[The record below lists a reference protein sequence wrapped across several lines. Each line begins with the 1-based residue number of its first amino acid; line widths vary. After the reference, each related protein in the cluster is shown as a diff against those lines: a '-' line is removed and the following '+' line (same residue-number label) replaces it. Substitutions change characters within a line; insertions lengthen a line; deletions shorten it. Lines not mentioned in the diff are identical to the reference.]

1 MTTRRKSGS
10 GKRGARGP
18 RGRSIPEEDS
28 MSSIKL
34 RAVVALSGLA
44 LACAVNAQQAAAPKQ
59 AAAQTKKASST
70 PKDAV
75 TAEFEKFREMME
87 DASPAELFEAKGEEL
102 WKAKRGPK
110 NASLEQCDLGLGPG
124 VLQGAYV
131 RMPRYFADTGEVMD
145 VERRIVYC
153 MVTLQ
158 GLNAEDLA
166 KQPFSSESATP
177 DPVSLVTYVAG
188 QSRGM
193 KIAVPQKHPKEREA
207 YNVGRQMFNFRAGAW
222 DFSCASCHGEDGKR
236 IRTQELPNL
245 TSKEDAVRAF
255 QGWPGYRM
263 TGGLMHT
270 LQWRMNDCFRQ
281 QRFPEPGYA
290 SETIADLLTYMG
302 VNANGHV
309 YKGPGIKR

>member
-1 MTTRRKSGS
+1 
-10 GKRGARGP
+10 
-18 RGRSIPEEDS
+18 

-44 LACAVNAQQAAAPKQ
+44 LACAVSAQQAAAPKKAPTP
-59 AAAQTKKASST
+59 AAKNATT
-70 PKDAV
+70 GTKDAV

-102 WKAKRGPK
+102 WKTRRGPK

-124 VLQGAYV
+124 VLKGAYV
-131 RMPRYFADTGEVMD
+131 QMPRYFADAGQVMD
-145 VERRIVYC
+145 VERRIVHC

-158 GLNAEDLA
+158 GFKAEDLA
-166 KQPFSSESATP
+166 RQPFSTEAGTP

-193 KIAVPQKHPKEREA
+193 KIAIPQKHPKEREA
-207 YNVGRQMFNFRAGAW
+207 YKLGREIFSFRAGAW

-245 TSKEDAVRAF
+245 TSKKDAIRAF

-302 VNANGHV
+302 VNANGYV

>member
-1 MTTRRKSGS
+1 
-10 GKRGARGP
+10 
-18 RGRSIPEEDS
+18 

-34 RAVVALSGLA
+34 RVVLALSGLA
-44 LACAVNAQQAAAPKQ
+44 LACAAQAQQAAAPKK
-59 AAAQTKKASST
+59 AATQTKKAASA
-70 PKDAV
+70 PKSAIS
-75 TAEFEKFREMME
+75 AEFEKFRDIME

-102 WKAKRGPK
+102 WKTKRGPK
-110 NASLEQCDLGLGPG
+110 NASLERCDLGQGPG
-124 VLQGAYV
+124 VLKGAYV
-131 RMPRYFADTGEVMD
+131 RMPRYFADADQVMD
-145 VERRIVYC
+145 AERRIVYC

-158 GLNAEDLA
+158 GFKAEDRA
-166 KQPFSSESATP
+166 KKPFSSGSHTP
-177 DPVSLVTYVAG
+177 DAVSLVTYVAA

-193 KIAVPQKHPKEREA
+193 KIAIPQKHPREREA
-207 YNVGRQMFNFRAGAW
+207 YKVGEEIFNYRAGAW

-236 IRTQELPNL
+236 IRTQDLPNL
-245 TSKEDAVRAF
+245 SSKKEAIAAF
-255 QGWPGYRM
+255 QSWPGYRM

-302 VNANGHV
+302 VNANGYL

>member
-1 MTTRRKSGS
+1 MAG
-10 GKRGARGP
+10 
-18 RGRSIPEEDS
+18 
-28 MSSIKL
+28 IKL
-34 RAVVALSGLA
+34 RTVIALSGLA
-44 LACAVNAQQAAAPKQ
+44 LACAAHAQQAAAPKKV
-59 AAAQTKKASST
+59 AAQTKKAAT
-70 PKDAV
+70 AAKDAV
-75 TAEFEKFREMME
+75 TADFEKFHEIME
-87 DASPAELFEAKGEEL
+87 EASPAELFEAKGEEL

-124 VLQGAYV
+124 VLKGAYV
-131 RMPRYFADTGEVMD
+131 RMPRYFADAGQMMD
-145 VERRIVYC
+145 AERRIVYC

-158 GLNAEDLA
+158 GFKAEDLA
-166 KQPFSSESATP
+166 KQPFSNESRTP

-193 KIAVPQKHPKEREA
+193 KIAIPQKHPKEREA
-207 YNVGRQMFNFRAGAW
+207 YNLGREIFSFRAGPW
-222 DFSCASCHGEDGKR
+222 DFSCASCHGENGKR
-236 IRTQELPNL
+236 IRTQVLPDL
-245 TSKEDAVRAF
+245 ASKKEAIRAF

>member
-1 MTTRRKSGS
+1 
-10 GKRGARGP
+10 
-18 RGRSIPEEDS
+18 
-28 MSSIKL
+28 
-34 RAVVALSGLA
+34 VVLALSGLV
-44 LACAVNAQQAAAPKQ
+44 LACAAHAQQKEAAAPKN
-59 AAAQTKKASST
+59 AASA

-87 DASPAELFEAKGEEL
+87 DASPAELFEAKGEDL

-124 VLQGAYV
+124 VLKGAYV
-131 RMPRYFADTGEVMD
+131 RMPRYFADADQVMD

-158 GLNAEDLA
+158 GFKAEDLA
-166 KQPFSSESATP
+166 KQPFSSESRTP

-193 KIAVPQKHPKEREA
+193 KIAIPQKHSKEREA
-207 YNVGRQMFNFRAGAW
+207 YNVGREIFNFRAGPW

-245 TSKEDAVRAF
+245 ASKEDAIRAF

-302 VNANGHV
+302 VNANGQV

>member
-1 MTTRRKSGS
+1 MSG
-10 GKRGARGP
+10 
-18 RGRSIPEEDS
+18 
-28 MSSIKL
+28 IKL

-44 LACAVNAQQAAAPKQ
+44 LACAAQTQQAAAPKQ
-59 AAAQTKKASST
+59 AAAPLKKAAT
-70 PKDAV
+70 APKDAV
-75 TAEFEKFREMME
+75 AADFEKFHDIME
-87 DASPAELFEAKGEEL
+87 EASPAELFEAKGEEL
-102 WKAKRGPK
+102 WKARRGPK

-124 VLQGAYV
+124 VLKGAYV
-131 RMPRYFADTGEVMD
+131 RMPRYFADAGQVMD
-145 VERRIVYC
+145 AERRIVYC

-158 GLNAEDLA
+158 GFKAEDLA
-166 KQPFSSESATP
+166 KQPFSKGSHTP

-207 YNVGRQMFNFRAGAW
+207 YNLGREIFNYRAGAW
-222 DFSCASCHGEDGKR
+222 DFSCASCHGDDGKR
-236 IRTQELPNL
+236 IRTQNLPNL
-245 TSKEDAVRAF
+245 TSRKEAVRAF

-290 SETIADLLTYMG
+290 SETIADLLTYMA
-302 VNANGHV
+302 VNSNGHV

>member
-1 MTTRRKSGS
+1 
-10 GKRGARGP
+10 
-18 RGRSIPEEDS
+18 

-34 RAVVALSGLA
+34 RAIVALSA
-44 LACAVNAQQAAAPKQ
+44 LAFACSAHAQQSA
-59 AAAQTKKASST
+59 T
-70 PKDAV
+70 PKKPA
-75 TAEFEKFREMME
+75 TPAKKTASESKSAISAEFEKFRDIME

-102 WKAKRGPK
+102 WKTRRGPR

-124 VLQGAYV
+124 VLKGAYV
-131 RMPRYFADTGEVMD
+131 QMPRYFADADQVMD
-145 VERRIVYC
+145 AERRIVYC

-158 GLNAEDLA
+158 GYKAEDLA
-166 KQPFSSESATP
+166 KKPFSSGSGTP

-207 YNVGRQMFNFRAGAW
+207 YGIGHEIFNYRAGAW

-236 IRTQELPNL
+236 IRTQDLPNL
-245 TSKEDAVRAF
+245 TTKAGALRAF

-290 SETIADLLTYMG
+290 SETIADLLAYMG
-302 VNANGHV
+302 VNANGQV

>member
-1 MTTRRKSGS
+1 M
-10 GKRGARGP
+10 
-18 RGRSIPEEDS
+18 
-28 MSSIKL
+28 
-34 RAVVALSGLA
+34 
-44 LACAVNAQQAAAPKQ
+44 
-59 AAAQTKKASST
+59 
-70 PKDAV
+70 
-75 TAEFEKFREMME
+75 
-87 DASPAELFEAKGEEL
+87 
-102 WKAKRGPK
+102 
-110 NASLEQCDLGLGPG
+110 
-124 VLQGAYV
+124 
-131 RMPRYFADTGEVMD
+131 
-145 VERRIVYC
+145 
-153 MVTLQ
+153 
-158 GLNAEDLA
+158 
-166 KQPFSSESATP
+166 
-177 DPVSLVTYVAG
+177 SLVTYVAG

-193 KIAVPQKHPKEREA
+193 KIAIPQTHPKEREA
-207 YNVGRQMFNFRAGAW
+207 YAVGREIFYYRAGAW

-245 TSKEDAVRAF
+245 TSTAEAVRAF

>member
-1 MTTRRKSGS
+1 
-10 GKRGARGP
+10 
-18 RGRSIPEEDS
+18 

-44 LACAVNAQQAAAPKQ
+44 LACAAYAQQAAVP
-59 AAAQTKKASST
+59 KKAPAPAARKTASE
-70 PKDAV
+70 PKDAI

-102 WKAKRGPK
+102 WKTKRGPR

-124 VLQGAYV
+124 VLKGAYV
-131 RMPRYFADTGEVMD
+131 QMPRYFADAGQMMD
-145 VERRIVYC
+145 VERRIVHC

-158 GLNAEDLA
+158 GFKAEDLA
-166 KQPFSSESATP
+166 KQPFSTESGTP

-193 KIAVPQKHPKEREA
+193 KIAIPQKHAKEREA
-207 YNVGRQMFNFRAGAW
+207 YRLGREIFNFRAGAW

-245 TSKEDAVRAF
+245 TSKKDAIRAF

-302 VNANGHV
+302 VNANGYV

>member
-1 MTTRRKSGS
+1 M
-10 GKRGARGP
+10 P
-18 RGRSIPEEDS
+18 
-28 MSSIKL
+28 SIKL
-34 RAVVALSGLA
+34 RVVLALSGFA
-44 LACAVNAQQAAAPKQ
+44 FACAAHAQQKNAAPKKPAAQAKQ
-59 AAAQTKKASST
+59 AASA
-70 PKDAV
+70 PKSAV
-75 TAEFEKFREMME
+75 TADFEKFREVME
-87 DASPAELFEAKGEEL
+87 DASPAELFEAKGEDL

-124 VLQGAYV
+124 VLKGAYV
-131 RMPRYFADTGEVMD
+131 QMPRYFADADQVMD
-145 VERRIVYC
+145 VERRIVHC

-158 GLNAEDLA
+158 GFKADDLA
-166 KQPFSSESATP
+166 RQPFSSGSRTP

-193 KIAVPQKHPKEREA
+193 KIAVPQKHSKEREA
-207 YNVGRQMFNFRAGAW
+207 YGVGREIFNFRAGPW
-222 DFSCASCHGEDGKR
+222 DFSCASCHGESGKR
-236 IRTQELPNL
+236 IRTQDLPNL
-245 TSKEDAVRAF
+245 ASKVDAVYAF

-302 VNANGHV
+302 VNANGRV

>member
-1 MTTRRKSGS
+1 
-10 GKRGARGP
+10 
-18 RGRSIPEEDS
+18 

-34 RAVVALSGLA
+34 RAVLALSGLV
-44 LACAVNAQQAAAPKQ
+44 LACAAHAQQKEAAAPKKT
-59 AAAQTKKASST
+59 AAPVKKAASA

-75 TAEFEKFREMME
+75 TADFDKFREVME

-102 WKAKRGPK
+102 WKTRRGPK

-124 VLQGAYV
+124 ILKGAYV
-131 RMPRYFADTGEVMD
+131 RMPRYFADAGEVMD

-158 GLNAEDLA
+158 GYKAEDLA
-166 KQPFSSESATP
+166 KQPFSSESRTP

-193 KIAVPQKHPKEREA
+193 KIAIPQKHAKEREA
-207 YNVGRQMFNFRAGAW
+207 YNVGREIFNFRAGAW

-245 TSKEDAVRAF
+245 TSKKDAIRAF

-302 VNANGHV
+302 VNANGQV

>member
-1 MTTRRKSGS
+1 M
-10 GKRGARGP
+10 
-18 RGRSIPEEDS
+18 
-28 MSSIKL
+28 
-34 RAVVALSGLA
+34 
-44 LACAVNAQQAAAPKQ
+44 ACAAHAQQKEAAAPKK
-59 AAAQTKKASST
+59 AAAQTRKAAGA

-75 TAEFEKFREMME
+75 TADFEKFHEIME
-87 DASPAELFEAKGEEL
+87 EASPAELFEAKGEDL

-110 NASLEQCDLGLGPG
+110 NASIEQCDLGLGPG
-124 VLQGAYV
+124 VLKGAYV
-131 RMPRYFADTGEVMD
+131 RMPRYFADAGQVMD
-145 VERRIVYC
+145 AERRIVYC

-158 GLNAEDLA
+158 GFKAEDLA
-166 KQPFSSESATP
+166 KQPFSKGPRTP

-193 KIAVPQKHPKEREA
+193 KISVPQKHPMEREA
-207 YNVGRQMFNFRAGAW
+207 YNVGREIFNFRAGPW

-236 IRTQELPNL
+236 IRTQVLPNL
-245 TSKEDAVRAF
+245 TSKEEAVRAF

-270 LQWRMNDCFRQ
+270 LQWRINDCFRQ